1 MSQSTPISSQQLPS
15 PKGKFL
21 VGHLTQFSRED
32 KHLVLEDWVKEVGDV
47 FRISLMGKK
56 FIVSA
61 NTSVNKEILRQRPKV
76 FSRYFKMSE
85 IMEEIGILGVFNAEG
100 DVWKNHRIIISE
112 ALNRRNVER
121 FFPTVTK
128 VAERLLNKWS
138 SMANNG
144 EEIDVQKEMM
154 RYTVDITSEI
164 AFGYPMN
171 TLEKGEDVIQNH
183 MEKIFPMINARI
195 TAPLPTWRWFKSK
208 KDKEFDHSINEV
220 KTFVHNLIEKGKKG
234 LADNPEIKDK
244 PNNFLEALLAQQA
257 IEGKFTN
264 DEVFGNVFTMLL
276 AGEDTTSNSLSW
288 ALFYLAQHP
297 KMVEKIRKEAQQVY
311 GSKSIPPTY
320 KQASQLKYT
329 DAVVQEVLRIKPV
342 TPQLYLT
349 ALENVEI
356 EGYLFKKGESLMT
369 QNKVAQT
376 DANSFIRPDEFMPE
390 RWISN
395 GCPVHGGEHKPE
407 IVRTFGG
414 GSRLCPGKGLAT
426 SEMVITLSSICK
438 NFNIELVG
446 SPEDVKEVFMFTM
459 YPKGLRVHLKML

>member
-1 MSQSTPISSQQLPS
+1 ME
-15 PKGKFL
+15 G
-21 VGHLTQFSRED
+21 
-32 KHLVLEDWVKEVGDV
+32 WVKEVGEV

-61 NTSVNKEILRQRPKV
+61 NPAVNKEILRQRPKV
-76 FSRYFKMSE
+76 FRRYFKMAE
-85 IMEEIGILGVFNAEG
+85 IMEEMGIIGVFNAEG
-100 DVWKNHRIIISE
+100 ETWKSHRIIISE

-121 FFPTVTK
+121 FFPTVSK
-128 VAERLLNKWS
+128 VAERLLNKWE

-144 EEIDVQKEMM
+144 AEIDVQREMM

-171 TLEKGEDVIQNH
+171 TLQKGEDVIQNH
-183 MEKIFPMINARI
+183 LEKIFPMINQRI

-208 KDKEFDHSINEV
+208 KDKEFDHAINEV
-220 KTFVHNLIEKGKKG
+220 KTFVHDLINKGKKRMN
-234 LADNPEIKDK
+234 DQPEVKEY
-244 PNNFLEALLAQQA
+244 PTNFLEALLAQQA
-257 IEGKFTN
+257 IEGAFT
-264 DEVFGNVFTMLL
+264 DEEVFGNVFTMLL

-297 KMVEKIRKEAQQVY
+297 EVVDKIRQEAVAAY
-311 GSKSIPPTY
+311 GNENIPPSY
-320 KQASQLKYT
+320 EKSSELKYT

-349 ALENVEI
+349 ALEDVEI

-376 DANSFIRPDEFMPE
+376 DSDNFIRPEEFLPE

-407 IVRTFGG
+407 MIRTFGG
-414 GSRLCPGKGLAT
+414 GSRLCPGKGLAM
-426 SEMVITLSSICK
+426 SEMIVTLSTICK
-438 NFNIELVG
+438 NFDIELVG
-446 SPEDVKEVFMFTM
+446 KPEDVKEIFMFTM
-459 YPKGLRVHLKML
+459 YPEGLRVRLKKILPN